1 MAINN
6 VGGVTNAIQT
16 VALVPGGASEVAKAA
31 EALNESGGNVR
42 LAINMK
48 GASPAAIKAVQNLG
62 GVSQTVKILEGL
74 NTMAQT
80 PETQRRKAVAR
91 RTRRPKKSTRG
102 VRLTELN
109 RVIASVKKQKLI
121 SLIAHNVTRT
131 NNIHPNDEKL
141 KKHYRKVMKS
151 YLLKTPF
158 ATIAKKAE
166 KKRVQ

>member
-1 MAINN
+1 
-6 VGGVTNAIQT
+6 
-16 VALVPGGASEVAKAA
+16 
-31 EALNESGGNVR
+31 
-42 LAINMK
+42 
-48 GASPAAIKAVQNLG
+48 
-62 GVSQTVKILEGL
+62 
-74 NTMAQT
+74 
-80 PETQRRKAVAR
+80 
-91 RTRRPKKSTRG
+91 
-102 VRLTELN
+102 LTELN